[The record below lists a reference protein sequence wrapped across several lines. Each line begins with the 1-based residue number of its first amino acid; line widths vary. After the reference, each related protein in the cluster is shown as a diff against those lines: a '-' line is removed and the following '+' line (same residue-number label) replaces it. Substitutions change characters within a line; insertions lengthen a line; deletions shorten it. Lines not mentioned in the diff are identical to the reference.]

1 MVVMNE
7 SDIPSTYVVFL
18 MSLLAKFAATIIT
31 YPILTLKTKTFTET
45 SSDSTLTV
53 FVKFIKKEGLFALY
67 RGLYAKLF
75 QTLLYNSF
83 MMMAFEKIKYFV
95 QITFQ

>member
-1 MVVMNE
+1 
-7 SDIPSTYVVFL
+7 

-53 FVKFIKKEGLFALY
+53 FLKFIKKEGLFALY

-83 MMMAFEKIKYFV
+83 MMMAFEKIKYLV